1 MEKRLLFLCL
11 IVALA
16 MACKSS
22 SGQMPPE
29 QPFPCTQ
36 ANIFSDPE
44 VLGGNMCAQFYGL
57 CIGAPCD
64 GLGQVELTGF
74 EGDTFSIGSGEA
86 SIGDIIEHA
95 LCKCPFINGNSIGK
109 APCDERLGPNIEP
122 PEADGI
128 STYSFQ
134 FNNNENRFLS
144 CDQSDFNDP
153 LRFADC
159 YNQPCETDPD
169 DPTMVICKCPVF
181 PVSIVPDNTFLTRG
195 GDCNQSRCTE
205 LWSAALN
212 VILPPVDQAMACG
225 IGNPEPAARFD
236 CP

>member
-1 MEKRLLFLCL
+1 MEKKLITLCF

-36 ANIFSDPE
+36 ANILSDPE

-57 CIGAPCD
+57 CIGALCE

-86 SIGDIIEHA
+86 SIGDIIETA
-95 LCKCPFINGNSIGK
+95 FCKCPFINGNSLGK
-109 APCDERLGPNIEP
+109 APCDERLGPNIKP
-122 PEADGI
+122 QDADGI

-159 YNQPCETDPD
+159 YNQPCVTDPEN
-169 DPTMVICKCPVF
+169 PLMVICKCPVF
-181 PVSIVPDNTFLTRG
+181 PLSIVPDNTFLTRG

-205 LWSAALN
+205 IWSAVTPTL
-212 VILPPVDQAMACG
+212 LPFADQAMACG
-225 IGNPEPAARFD
+225 IGNPEPAPRFD